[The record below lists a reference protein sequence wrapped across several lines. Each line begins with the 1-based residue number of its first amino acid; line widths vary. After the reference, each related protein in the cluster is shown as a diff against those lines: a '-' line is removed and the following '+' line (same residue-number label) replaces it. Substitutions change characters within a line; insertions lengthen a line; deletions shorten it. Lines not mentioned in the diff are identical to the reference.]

1 MRKLLYII
9 ITLIILLAIG
19 AWLKSQRTDTAT
31 TSVMTTEV
39 EKQPVVTEDAEGNMT
54 VDGEVVE
61 DVEENMPEDTGGEE
75 ETTNNR
81 MELTAVIEALS
92 AVKRPVP
99 MTIYLDSQYVK
110 NGIDSWIAG
119 WKRKGWRTASGQPVK
134 NVDLWKKLDE
144 LVSTHDIDWQWVKG
158 HAGEEGNEKADELAN
173 RGVPV
178 KNR

>member
-1 MRKLLYII
+1 MVSERKLKIWTDGACKFNPGPGGWGAYLVWGEK
-9 ITLIILLAIG
+9 TLELC
-19 AWLKSQRTDTAT
+19 
-31 TSVMTTEV
+31 
-39 EKQPVVTEDAEGNMT
+39 
-54 VDGEVVE
+54 
-61 DVEENMPEDTGGEE
+61 GGEE

-81 MELTAVIEALS
+81 MELTAVIQALS

>member
-1 MRKLLYII
+1 MVSERKLKIWTDGACKFNPGPGGWGAYLVWGEK
-9 ITLIILLAIG
+9 TLELC
-19 AWLKSQRTDTAT
+19 
-31 TSVMTTEV
+31 
-39 EKQPVVTEDAEGNMT
+39 
-54 VDGEVVE
+54 
-61 DVEENMPEDTGGEE
+61 GGEE

-144 LVSTHDIDWQWVKG
+144 LVSSHDIDWQWVKG

>member
-1 MRKLLYII
+1 
-9 ITLIILLAIG
+9 
-19 AWLKSQRTDTAT
+19 
-31 TSVMTTEV
+31 
-39 EKQPVVTEDAEGNMT
+39 
-54 VDGEVVE
+54 
-61 DVEENMPEDTGGEE
+61 
-75 ETTNNR
+75 

-99 MTIYLDSQYVK
+99 MTVYLDSQYVK

-134 NVDLWKKLDE
+134 NVDLWKKLDQ

-173 RGVPV
+173 RGVPK

>member
-1 MRKLLYII
+1 MVSERKLKIWTDGACKFNPGPGGWGAYLVWGEK
-9 ITLIILLAIG
+9 TLELC
-19 AWLKSQRTDTAT
+19 
-31 TSVMTTEV
+31 
-39 EKQPVVTEDAEGNMT
+39 
-54 VDGEVVE
+54 
-61 DVEENMPEDTGGEE
+61 GGEE

-144 LVSTHDIDWQWVKG
+144 LVASHDIEWKWVKG
-158 HAGEEGNEKADELAN
+158 HAGEPGNEKADELAN
-173 RGVPV
+173 RGVPGN
-178 KNR
+178 K

>member
-1 MRKLLYII
+1 MVSERKLKIWTDGACKFNPGPGGWGAYLVWGEK
-9 ITLIILLAIG
+9 TLELC
-19 AWLKSQRTDTAT
+19 
-31 TSVMTTEV
+31 
-39 EKQPVVTEDAEGNMT
+39 
-54 VDGEVVE
+54 
-61 DVEENMPEDTGGEE
+61 GGEE

-144 LVSTHDIDWQWVKG
+144 LVSAHDIDWQWVKG

>member
-1 MRKLLYII
+1 MADVERKLKIWTDGSCKYNPGPGGW
-9 ITLIILLAIG
+9 G
-19 AWLKSQRTDTAT
+19 AYLVWGDKSLELC
-31 TSVMTTEV
+31 S
-39 EKQPVVTEDAEGNMT
+39 
-54 VDGEVVE
+54 
-61 DVEENMPEDTGGEE
+61 GEE

-110 NGIDSWIAG
+110 NGIASWIAQ
-119 WKRKGWRTASGQPVK
+119 WKRKGWRTASGQAVK
-134 NVDLWKKLDE
+134 NVDLWKKLDS
-144 LVSTHDIDWQWVKG
+144 LVASHDIEWRWVKG

-178 KNR
+178 KKR

>member
-1 MRKLLYII
+1 MVSERKLKIWTDGACKFNPGPGGWGAYLVWGEK
-9 ITLIILLAIG
+9 TLELC
-19 AWLKSQRTDTAT
+19 
-31 TSVMTTEV
+31 
-39 EKQPVVTEDAEGNMT
+39 
-54 VDGEVVE
+54 
-61 DVEENMPEDTGGEE
+61 GGEE